1 LPDEPAVAQGLDFSR
16 LHAISWPE
24 GGSLLARCLGLGFLI
39 VLIAQPA
46 FSQNSQRLSTV
57 NTHGWYNYFGDHPVS
72 ESWGAHLEAQWR
84 RHDVI
89 TQWQQL
95 LLRPAINFS
104 ANKNVVFT
112 AGYAFVDTFAYG
124 DFPVRHRFPEHRMYE
139 QVVLKHELGK
149 LGLQHR
155 YRLEQRYLGQKI
167 QPSDSRIDS
176 WRYENRFR
184 YMMRMNV
191 PLGYEKKL
199 YLGVYDEIM
208 VNFGNNVAA
217 NIFDQNRAYA
227 ALGYSLSKNTKLEIG
242 YLLQTLQQ
250 RNGRVIEY
258 NNTFQLSVFSTVPFL
273 RSK

>member
-1 LPDEPAVAQGLDFSR
+1 MEK
-16 LHAISWPE
+16 I
-24 GGSLLARCLGLGFLI
+24 RCPWVGFII
-39 VLIAQPA
+39 VLVTHPA
-46 FSQNSQRLSTV
+46 FSQNAQRISTV
-57 NTHGWYNYFGDHPVS
+57 NANGWYNYFGDHPVS
-72 ESWGAHLEAQWR
+72 ERWGVHLEGQWR

-104 ANKNVVFT
+104 PNKNLMFT
-112 AGYAFVDTFAYG
+112 AGYAFVDTSPYG
-124 DFPVRHRFPEHRMYE
+124 DFPVSYRFPEHRIFE
-139 QVVLKHELGK
+139 QVILKHELGK
-149 LGLQHR
+149 VGLQHR

-167 QPSDSRIDS
+167 QPSDSRIDF

-184 YMMRMNV
+184 YMMRINI
-191 PLGYEKKL
+191 PLGEENKL

-208 VNFGNNVAA
+208 VNFGKNVGA

-227 ALGYSLSKNTKLEIG
+227 ALGYSLNKNIKLEIG

-250 RNGRVIEY
+250 RNGQVIEY
-258 NNTFQLSVFSTVPFL
+258 NNTFQLSIFSTAPIF

>member
-1 LPDEPAVAQGLDFSR
+1 LKKILV
-16 LHAISWPE
+16 HY
-24 GGSLLARCLGLGFLI
+24 LGFLF
-39 VLIAQPA
+39 VLAIPPA
-46 FSQNSQRLSTV
+46 FSQEAQRTSTA
-57 NTHGWYNYFGDHPVS
+57 NIHGWYNYFGDHPVS
-72 ESWGAHLEAQWR
+72 ERWGIHLEGQWR

-95 LLRPAINFS
+95 LLRPGINFS
-104 ANKNVVFT
+104 VNKNLMFT
-112 AGYAFVDTFAYG
+112 AGYAFVETYPYGEFPSRYRFA
-124 DFPVRHRFPEHRMYE
+124 EHRLFE
-139 QVVLKHELGK
+139 QVILKHEVGR

-155 YRLEQRYLGQKI
+155 YRLEQRYLGEKV
-167 QPSDSRIDS
+167 QPSDSGIDS

-184 YMMRMNV
+184 YMMRMNM
-191 PLGYEKKL
+191 PLGKKKKL

-227 ALGYSLSKNTKLEIG
+227 ALGYSLGKNTRLEIG

-258 NNTFQLSVFSTVPFL
+258 NNTFQFSIFSTAPIFGS
-273 RSK
+273 R